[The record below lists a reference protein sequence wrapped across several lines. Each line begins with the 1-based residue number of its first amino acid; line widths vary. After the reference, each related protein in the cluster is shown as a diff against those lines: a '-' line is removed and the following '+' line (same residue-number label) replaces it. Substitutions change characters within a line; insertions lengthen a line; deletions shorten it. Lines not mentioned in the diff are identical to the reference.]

1 MCRVS
6 DLKREKQIIRLLSSN
21 KGYAEVAKKFGVSR
35 QRIYQ
40 IADRNNIIGIR
51 VKKKE
56 SRQILVEN
64 LKKELENGLS
74 IREMS
79 IKYNLSVEQIKNQFK
94 IETSLSLFSL
104 MVKTRNE
111 KINNDFISGSTAKK
125 IVNDTDKFL
134 SNPVKVTTLDYVYML
149 NTKKGIKRYP
159 KIGRRCDGGTFE
171 DPKIINFIAKPENFV
186 CGIVSPAGSGKSTAL
201 IQKMMEQNSRVFVS
215 EPTIPAAEGLYRY
228 MGPKIG
234 VENVGFAAEGNI
246 NYTVEFFNPSTPMD
260 YYQATSQNINDK
272 ISVAGQ
278 NVNGVQYTDVMWHMM
293 SNPTR
298 IINSKIVITAPND
311 TILFAQRDFNFGITQ
326 KDLRAYT
333 DTEPINIPQL
343 LDKFQ
348 FQSNILAF
356 NFQNEL
362 NRPYVPDGMDILRY
376 TILAGCT
383 VSIAFYYEQKML
395 KKYFYKDLRD
405 NKHIL

>member
-1 MCRVS
+1 MANTNEIEDFDDFSIDENNLLAEDDGSYLEDEDYYEGDYPDEKDGERS
-6 DLKREKQIIRLLSSN
+6 DNTI
-21 KGYAEVAKKFGVSR
+21 VV
-35 QRIYQ
+35 
-40 IADRNNIIGIR
+40 D
-51 VKKKE
+51 
-56 SRQILVEN
+56 
-64 LKKELENGLS
+64 ELENIDFSSLTGDFKSSL
-74 IREMS
+74 
-79 IKYNLSVEQIKNQFK
+79 KKLTKQTKKN
-94 IETSLSLFSL
+94 E
-104 MVKTRNE
+104 E
-111 KINNDFISGSTAKK
+111 KINKIIAPSNRTVIVENSPFAKQKAFIEQTQG
-125 IVNDTDKFL
+125 KFN
-134 SNPVKVTTLDYVYML
+134 SK
-149 NTKKGIKRYP
+149 TKKTTP
-159 KIGRRCDGGTFE
+159 KKKVVNSLKLHKDWGVKKFANIQSKGRKAITNVIVPRDRKTIIEGVNRFILSDNCGAVDLKSIGYCNGKKLKEMVF
-171 DPKIINFIAKPENFV
+171 IINN
-186 CGIVSPAGSGKSTAL
+186 
-201 IQKMMEQNSRVFVS
+201 
-215 EPTIPAAEGLYRY
+215 
-228 MGPKIG
+228 
-234 VENVGFAAEGNI
+234 EGNI

>member
-1 MCRVS
+1 MANIDEIEDFDDFSIDENNLLAEDDGSYLEDEEYYEGDYPDEKEGERS
-6 DLKREKQIIRLLSSN
+6 DNTII
-21 KGYAEVAKKFGVSR
+21 V
-35 QRIYQ
+35 
-40 IADRNNIIGIR
+40 D
-51 VKKKE
+51 
-56 SRQILVEN
+56 
-64 LKKELENGLS
+64 ELENIDFSSLIGDFKSSL
-74 IREMS
+74 
-79 IKYNLSVEQIKNQFK
+79 KKLTKQTKKN
-94 IETSLSLFSL
+94 E
-104 MVKTRNE
+104 E
-111 KINNDFISGSTAKK
+111 KINK
-125 IVNDTDKFL
+125 IIAPRNRTVIVENTPFK
-134 SNPVKVTTLDYVYML
+134 
-149 NTKKGIKRYP
+149 NTKSVSKKTTPKKKVVNSLKLHKDWGVKKFADIESKGKKAITNIIVPRDRKTIIEGVNRFILSDNCGAVDL
-159 KIGRRCDGGTFE
+159 KSIGYCNGKKLKEMVF
-171 DPKIINFIAKPENFV
+171 IINN
-186 CGIVSPAGSGKSTAL
+186 
-201 IQKMMEQNSRVFVS
+201 
-215 EPTIPAAEGLYRY
+215 
-228 MGPKIG
+228 
-234 VENVGFAAEGNI
+234 EGNI
-246 NYTVEFFNPSTPMD
+246 NYTVELFNPSTPMD

-278 NVNGVQYTDVMWHMM
+278 NVNGVQYTDVLSHMM

-298 IINSKIVITAPND
+298 IINSKIVITAPNSN
-311 TILFAQRDFNFGITQ
+311 ILFAQRDFNFNITQ